1 MNTGFQLWPE
11 QASGMAQSVDQL
23 ILFLLLV
30 TAFFTLLIAGL
41 IAIFVLRYRRR
52 KPNEVG
58 AAMGSPIAVEITW
71 TVIPL
76 AIAMVMFVWG
86 AKLYIRMAQPPADAT
101 TVYVIGKQWMW
112 KVQHAAGRREIN
124 ELHVPMGVP
133 IRLVMT
139 SQDVI
144 HSFFL
149 PAFRIKQDVVPGR
162 YSSQWFTATKTG
174 ESHLFCSEYCG
185 TQHSHMTGRVVV
197 MTPADY
203 ERWLADV
210 PADESA
216 AVRGGK
222 LFVQYGCNN
231 CHGLQAPTLAG
242 LYGSRVQLEDGTSVV
257 ADDAY
262 LRESILDSQAKVV
275 AGFGHVMPSYRGQVT
290 EEQILDLLAYI
301 RSLKPADKKEAPR

>member
-1 MNTGFQLWPE
+1 MNTGFQLWPDE
-11 QASGMAQSVDQL
+11 ASGMAHSVDQL
-23 ILFLLLV
+23 FLFLLLV

-41 IAIFVLRYRRR
+41 IITFVLRYRRR
-52 KPNEVG
+52 KADDVG

-86 AKLYIRMAQPPADAT
+86 ARLYIRMAQPPADAT

-112 KVQHAAGRREIN
+112 KVQHASGRREIN

-144 HSFFL
+144 HSFFM

-162 YSSQWFTATKTG
+162 YSSQWFTATKLG

-185 TQHSHMTGRVVV
+185 TQHSHMVGRVVV
-197 MTPADY
+197 MEPAEY
-203 ERWLADV
+203 ERWLANV

-222 LFVQYGCNN
+222 LFTQYGCNS

-301 RSLKPADKKEAPR
+301 RSLKPADKKESPR